1 MINTIKKMKPTMKR
15 LPLLFLSIFV
25 LTMCSDK
32 KPTFEA
38 PLLKNIGSYQVTV
51 TTNAEYAQLFFNQGV
66 IMANSFNHA
75 EAERSFR
82 ESIRQDSTF
91 AMGYW
96 GISYVLGPNYNSG
109 GENMGAIN
117 EIKRAVKNAVR
128 FGSNSTQWEKAVIK
142 AIQTKFPDDSL
153 KTNDE
158 GYAASMKA
166 AYTEFPENDFVAT
179 LYAESI
185 MNLHAWDFYAKKGGE
200 ARAWTP
206 ELLEVLEN
214 AISTNPNNP
223 LANHLYLHATE
234 AGPSV
239 EKALA
244 SAERLKTLVPSAGH
258 LVHMPSHIYI
268 NTGDYH
274 AGTIANEQAV
284 IADSIYIAE
293 CKSQGVYPQYY
304 YPHNYHFMAAT
315 ATFEGR
321 GAKAIEA
328 AYKTVSILDKK
339 YFREAGYETVLHY
352 ATIPMHVLV
361 KFEQWEKI
369 LVSTKPDDD
378 LTYPNA
384 IWHYARGMAYANLN
398 KPDEAHQELDSL
410 KKLSES
416 EDVKRIMIWSINP
429 AEQVCK
435 IAAYVLE
442 AELLAKRGD
451 YKSAIQL
458 LQQAI
463 QLEDDLNYN
472 EPPDWFF
479 SVRHLLGSVL
489 MADRDFAGAEKI
501 YREDLIEWPKNGF
514 ALNGLYESL
523 KEQNKMEDADDVKK
537 QFDIAWK
544 YADTELK
551 YSRMDESKRKDLALK
566 IDERSPNTLIYMASA
581 LCFNNKK

>member
-1 MINTIKKMKPTMKR
+1 MKR
-15 LPLLFLSIFV
+15 FFRFFSFILV
-25 LTMCSDK
+25 LAQCSDK

-38 PLLKNIGSYQVTV
+38 PILKNIGDYQVKV
-51 TTNAEYAQLFFNQGV
+51 TTNSEYAQLFFNQGV
-66 IMANSFNHA
+66 IMANGFNHA

-96 GISYVLGPNYNSG
+96 GIAYVLGPNYNSG

-117 EIKRAVKNAVR
+117 DIKNAVGNAVR
-128 FGSNSTQWEKAVIK
+128 FSRNSSPWEKAVIK
-142 AIQTKFPDDSL
+142 AIQIKFPVDSST
-153 KTNDE
+153 TNDE
-158 GYAASMKA
+158 GYSGSLKA
-166 AYTEFPENDFVAT
+166 AYSEFPENDFVAT

-185 MNLHAWDFYAKKGGE
+185 MNLHAWDFYSRKGGE
-200 ARAWTP
+200 PRPWTS
-206 ELLEVLEN
+206 ELVEVLEK
-214 AISTNPNNP
+214 AISINPKNP

-234 AGPSV
+234 AAPDV

-244 SAERLKTLVPSAGH
+244 SAERLKTLVPSSGH

-274 AGTIANEQAV
+274 EGSIANERAV

-293 CKSQGVYPQYY
+293 CKSQGIYPQYY
-304 YPHNYHFMAAT
+304 YPHNYHFLAAT

-321 GAKAIEA
+321 GSKSIEA
-328 AYKTVSILDKK
+328 AYKTVNILDKK

-369 LVSTKPDDD
+369 LVSPKPDDD
-378 LTYPNA
+378 LSYPKA

-398 KPDEAHQELDSL
+398 KPDEAQNELDSL
-410 KKLSES
+410 NKLAES
-416 EDVKRIMIWSINP
+416 EDVKRIIIWSINE

-435 IAAYVLE
+435 IASNVLE
-442 AELLAKRGD
+442 AEILTNSGD
-451 YKSAIQL
+451 HTSAIQL
-458 LQQAI
+458 LKQAI
-463 QLEDDLNYN
+463 QLEDSLNYN

-479 SVRHLLGSVL
+479 SVRHLLGDVL
-489 MADRDFAGAEKI
+489 MNDKDYVGAEKI
-501 YREDLIEWPKNGF
+501 YQEDLTYWPKNGF

-523 KEQNKMEDADDVKK
+523 KGQNKRKEAEDIKK

-544 YADTELK
+544 YADSELK
-551 YSRMDESKRKDLALK
+551 YSRIDKNKRKDLTLK
-566 IDERSPNTLIYMASA
+566 IDENSPNSLVYLASS
-581 LCFNNKK
+581 LCFSK

>member
-1 MINTIKKMKPTMKR
+1 MKR
-15 LPLLFLSIFV
+15 FFRFFSFILV
-25 LTMCSDK
+25 LAQCSDK

-38 PLLKNIGSYQVTV
+38 PILKNIGDYQVKV
-51 TTNAEYAQLFFNQGV
+51 TTNSEYAQLFFNQGV
-66 IMANSFNHA
+66 IMANGFNHA

-96 GISYVLGPNYNSG
+96 GIAYVLGPNYNSG

-117 EIKRAVKNAVR
+117 DIKNAVGNAVR
-128 FGSNSTQWEKAVIK
+128 FSRNSSPWEKAVIK
-142 AIQTKFPDDSL
+142 AIQIKFPVDSST
-153 KTNDE
+153 TNDE
-158 GYAASMKA
+158 GYSGSLKA
-166 AYTEFPENDFVAT
+166 AYSEFPENDFVAT

-185 MNLHAWDFYAKKGGE
+185 MNLHAWDFYSRKGGE
-200 ARAWTP
+200 PRPWTS
-206 ELLEVLEN
+206 ELVEVLEK
-214 AISTNPNNP
+214 AISINPKNP

-234 AGPSV
+234 AAPDV

-244 SAERLKTLVPSAGH
+244 SAERLKTLVPSSGH

-274 AGTIANEQAV
+274 EGSIANERAV

-293 CKSQGVYPQYY
+293 CKSQGIYPQYY
-304 YPHNYHFMAAT
+304 YPHNYHFLAAT

-321 GAKAIEA
+321 GSKSIEA
-328 AYKTVSILDKK
+328 AYKTVNILDKK

-369 LVSTKPDDD
+369 LVSPKPDDD
-378 LTYPNA
+378 LSYPKA

-398 KPDEAHQELDSL
+398 KPDEAQNELDSL
-410 KKLSES
+410 NKLAES
-416 EDVKRIMIWSINP
+416 EDVKRIIIWSINE

-435 IAAYVLE
+435 IASNVLE
-442 AELLAKRGD
+442 AEILTNSGD
-451 YKSAIQL
+451 HTSAIHL
-458 LQQAI
+458 LKQAI
-463 QLEDDLNYN
+463 QLEDSLNYN

-479 SVRHLLGSVL
+479 SVRHLLGDVL
-489 MADRDFAGAEKI
+489 MNDKDYVGAEKI
-501 YREDLIEWPKNGF
+501 YQEDLTYWPKNGF

-523 KEQNKMEDADDVKK
+523 KGQNKRKEAEDIKK

-544 YADTELK
+544 YADSELK
-551 YSRMDESKRKDLALK
+551 YSRIDKNKRKDLTLK
-566 IDERSPNTLIYMASA
+566 IDENSPNSLVYLASS
-581 LCFNNKK
+581 LCFSK